1 MSKRGNNRNSSEH
14 FAIRKW
20 NDLKIGVKIG
30 IGFGVLIIL
39 AAIIGTAGI
48 VTMRTIQVETNNLAN
63 KSLPSVNESVR
74 ADNQWREILTYTQ
87 AYDHV
92 RNPYYLNRTK
102 EFIDRF
108 SHSLSSLI
116 SIAKNSDD
124 SNLNIESLEELNNSF
139 LEYQTILSEYED
151 LVSENNIKL
160 ETFNNNLAD
169 LQTSIGNSSVVNN
182 LNAASFHILKS
193 INNRKPHD
201 IDEAESY
208 LNRAQAGLYTLG
220 GSNLSKARSAINSAN
235 ELIDGY
241 QKARVVELKR
251 NEKEDLLKVDI
262 TALADVGVD
271 QITEMTEQTNEIIIK
286 SRVFLVIIMIVLIII
301 GLILGYWISTSITR
315 SINMGLQIAQN
326 ISNGILQRQREV
338 TRKDEIGQLMTALN
352 RMNNQLKF
360 IVEDISNGIEN
371 IFVSSQKMNKNA
383 TELSEAATDQAATTE
398 EISSSI
404 EELHANFLQNA
415 ENASSTEKIAIQ
427 SVEGIREGNNATDLA
442 SKSLNA
448 IIERI
453 GFIGDLAFQT
463 NILALNAA
471 VEAARAGEHGRG
483 FAVVA
488 AEVKRLADSS
498 KEAAEIINKVSQE
511 TVVASDEANIKLKDI
526 VPEIEKT
533 AQLVQGIKLASSE
546 QEAGINQINNAIQQ
560 LNNIAQQNAYSS
572 ENMANSSSDLS
583 TLADKLKKTISFFQ
597 AGTDEDESIEE
608 KPEDE

>member
-1 MSKRGNNRNSSEH
+1 
-14 FAIRKW
+14 
-20 NDLKIGVKIG
+20 
-30 IGFGVLIIL
+30 
-39 AAIIGTAGI
+39 
-48 VTMRTIQVETNNLAN
+48 
-63 KSLPSVNESVR
+63 
-74 ADNQWREILTYTQ
+74 
-87 AYDHV
+87 
-92 RNPYYLNRTK
+92 
-102 EFIDRF
+102 
-108 SHSLSSLI
+108 
-116 SIAKNSDD
+116 
-124 SNLNIESLEELNNSF
+124 
-139 LEYQTILSEYED
+139 
-151 LVSENNIKL
+151 
-160 ETFNNNLAD
+160 
-169 LQTSIGNSSVVNN
+169 
-182 LNAASFHILKS
+182 AS
-193 INNRKPHD
+193 
-201 IDEAESY
+201 
-208 LNRAQAGLYTLG
+208 LYTLG
-220 GSNLSKARSAINSAN
+220 GSNNTKARTAISSAN

-241 QKARVVELKR
+241 KKARIIELKR

-271 QITEMTEQTNEIIIK
+271 QITEMTEETNGIIIR
-286 SRVFLVIIMIVLIII
+286 SRIFLVFLMVVLIII
-301 GLILGYWISTSITR
+301 GLILGYLISTSITR

-326 ISNGILQRQREV
+326 ISNGVLHRQREV

-427 SVEGIREGNNATDLA
+427 SVEGIREGNSATDLA

-498 KEAAEIINKVSQE
+498 KEAAGIINKVSQD
-511 TVVASDEANIKLKDI
+511 TVVASDEASIKLKDI

-572 ENMANSSSDLS
+572 ENMTHSSSDLS

-597 AGTDEDESIEE
+597 AGSDEDEINEE
-608 KPEDE
+608 KTENE

>member
-1 MSKRGNNRNSSEH
+1 MSKIENGNKSGRG
-14 FAIRKW
+14 IGLRKW
-20 NDLKIGVKIG
+20 NDMKIGAKIG
-30 IGFGVLIIL
+30 TGFGMLIIL
-39 AAIIGTAGI
+39 AAIIGVIAI
-48 VTMRTIQVETNNLAN
+48 FNMKEIQFETEKLAN
-63 KSLPSVNESVR
+63 ESLPSVNESVR
-74 ADNQWREILTYTQ
+74 ADKQWRDVMLYIQT
-87 AYDHV
+87 YDHL
-92 RNPYYLNRTK
+92 RNPYYLARSK
-102 EFIDRF
+102 ENIERF
-108 SHSLSSLI
+108 THSLNALINLAEQSGKSTMNVEKLDEIKASL
-116 SIAKNSDD
+116 
-124 SNLNIESLEELNNSF
+124 
-139 LEYQTILSEYED
+139 LEYQS
-151 LVSENNIKL
+151 LVSQYESLVLENESNIDNF
-160 ETFNNNLAD
+160 TSQLAD
-169 LQTSIGNSSVVNN
+169 LQKSAGGTIVINQ
-182 LNAASFHILKS
+182 LNAASFYLLNA

-201 IDEAESY
+201 IGLASSY
-208 LNRAQAGLYTLG
+208 IEKAKANAYTLG
-220 GSNLSKARSAINSAN
+220 GTATTKARSAVESA
-235 ELIDGY
+235 ESLIEGY
-241 QKARVVELKR
+241 KKARVIELKR
-251 NEKEDLLKVDI
+251 NEVEDLMKVDVM
-262 TALADVGVD
+262 ALADVGVD
-271 QITEMTEQTNEIIIK
+271 QITEMTENTNDIIVE
-286 SRVFLVIIMIVLIII
+286 SRIFLVLIMVVLLVI
-301 GLILGYWISTSITR
+301 GLILGYFISSSITR
-315 SINMGLQIAQN
+315 SIKMGLQIAQN
-326 ISNGILQRQREV
+326 ISNGVLHRQREV
-338 TRKDEIGQLMTALN
+338 SRKDEIGELMTALN

-371 IFVSSQKMNKNA
+371 IFVASQKLNRNA

-415 ENASSTEKIAIQ
+415 ENANATEEIALA
-427 SVEGIREGNNATDLA
+427 SVDGIREGNSATDLA

-498 KEAAEIINKVSQE
+498 KEAAEVINRVSHD
-511 TVVASDEANIKLKDI
+511 TVIASDEASVKLKDI

-572 ENMANSSSDLS
+572 ENMANSSNDLS

-597 AGTDEDESIEE
+597 AGSMDEAENELS
-608 KPEDE
+608 